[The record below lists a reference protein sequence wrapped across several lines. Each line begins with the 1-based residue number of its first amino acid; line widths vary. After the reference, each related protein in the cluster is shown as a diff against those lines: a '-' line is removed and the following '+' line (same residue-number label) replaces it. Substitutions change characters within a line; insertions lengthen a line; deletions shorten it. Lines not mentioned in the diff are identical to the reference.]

1 MNPIIIG
8 SFIARKRK
16 EKNMTQAQLA
26 ERLGVSNK
34 TVSKWETGKS
44 MPDYSVIES
53 LCKELDI
60 SMAELMQGKAAD
72 EGGDGSGDGSSR
84 DSSDDSQLLDLIK
97 RIQIL
102 EQQRVSLY
110 GLILLI
116 MGMALLILQYHIGGS
131 TVKDFISGF
140 LLGISVVEMLVG
152 VYVTVRG
159 ISSRN

>member
-72 EGGDGSGDGSSR
+72 EGGDGSGDGCSR
-84 DSSDDSQLLDLIK
+84 DSCDDSQILDLIK

-110 GLILLI
+110 GLFLLI
-116 MGMALLILQYHIGGS
+116 MGMALLILEYHIGGS
-131 TVKDFISGF
+131 SVKDFISGF
-140 LLGISVVEMLVG
+140 LLGISIVEMLVG

>member
-1 MNPIIIG
+1 MNLNLIG
-8 SFIARKRK
+8 SFVARKRK

-34 TVSKWETGKS
+34 TVSKWETGKC

-53 LCKELDI
+53 LCKELGV
-60 SMAELMQGKAAD
+60 SMTELMKGEAAD
-72 EGGDGSGDGSSR
+72 EVGGDGSGSGVR
-84 DSSDDSQLLDLIK
+84 DSCDDSQILDLIK

-140 LLGISVVEMLVG
+140 LLGISIVEMLVG